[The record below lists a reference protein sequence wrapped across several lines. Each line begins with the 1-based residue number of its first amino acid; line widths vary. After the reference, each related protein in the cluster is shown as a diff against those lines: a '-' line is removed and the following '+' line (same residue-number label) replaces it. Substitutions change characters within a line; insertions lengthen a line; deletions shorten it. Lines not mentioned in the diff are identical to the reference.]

1 MDSGSPQAVAE
12 RAKEVTMRPRV
23 RHMCMPFAYHGGLGV
38 RYKKSPLTRVSQRAF
53 RILDNREL
61 TEEQA
66 GPMFQQ
72 QEPLAAYNW

>member
-1 MDSGSPQAVAE
+1 
-12 RAKEVTMRPRV
+12 
-23 RHMCMPFAYHGGLGV
+23 MCMPFAYHGGLGV

-66 GPMFQQ
+66 GPLLQ
-72 QEPLAAYNW
+72 QEQPLAVHNW